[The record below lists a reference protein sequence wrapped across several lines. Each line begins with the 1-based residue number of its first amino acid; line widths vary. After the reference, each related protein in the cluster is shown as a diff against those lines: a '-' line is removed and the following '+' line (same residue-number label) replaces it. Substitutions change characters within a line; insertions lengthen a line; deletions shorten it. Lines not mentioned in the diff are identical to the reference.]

1 MPGTLLAIRHRC
13 DWCARRDADG
23 GVCQPASDA
32 AGAISVVINLAQAGG
47 NRSPWGGWPSIVGLL
62 SIVFAQGVSD
72 LFDSADESRL
82 QESCDELA
90 SLVAAEK
97 LQHASVL
104 VLANKRDLDAAL
116 PMEELAKKLGVGAE
130 RQGLHVAPADCRAG
144 GEDLLRAME
153 WLIDDIAARVYI

>member
-1 MPGTLLAIRHRC
+1 MSPTLGFNICNLEHGPFRLTLWDVGGQKSLRTF
-13 DWCARRDADG
+13 WRNYFEETDG
-23 GVCQPASDA
+23 LVW
-32 AGAISVVINLAQAGG
+32 VV
-47 NRSPWGGWPSIVGLL
+47 
-62 SIVFAQGVSD
+62 
-72 LFDSADESRL
+72 DSADESRL